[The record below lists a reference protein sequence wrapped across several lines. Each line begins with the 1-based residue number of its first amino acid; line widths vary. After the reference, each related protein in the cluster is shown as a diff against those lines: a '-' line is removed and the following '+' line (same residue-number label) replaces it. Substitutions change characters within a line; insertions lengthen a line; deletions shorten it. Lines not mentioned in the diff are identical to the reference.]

1 MSENVKQTDPDI
13 VKLDLPPYVEEYS
26 PFPDVEPDFN
36 FEDKKEEIYLRNRII
51 AAQEQ
56 VKLIKEEERKRL
68 EKQEKFREMT
78 EAAKAADR
86 AAIAAKRSQYWDKL
100 VLPVSII
107 TVCAIIALIVV
118 LSGRLSNPPV
128 SVYDTFEKMET
139 DSIWYEMRLTET
151 ATAVS
156 QTETEAATQVS
167 AEPIVTEISEEIIE
181 DEETEDAEIIPVK
194 DPFSVYDEILKTT

>member
-1 MSENVKQTDPDI
+1 MSENAKLTDPDI

-56 VKLIKEEERKRL
+56 VKLLKEEERKRL

-86 AAIAAKRSQYWDKL
+86 AVRTAKKNQYWDKL

-107 TVCAIIALIVV
+107 TICAIISLIVV
-118 LSGRLSNPPV
+118 LSGRLSDPPA
-128 SVYDTFEKMET
+128 SVYDFSYEE
-139 DSIWYEMRLTET
+139 SLNYLFNEMRLRETTMAVTQTET
-151 ATAVS
+151 ATQVS
-156 QTETEAATQVS
+156 QEPVAAETEL
-167 AEPIVTEISEEIIE
+167 VTTTWDERKIPE
-181 DEETEDAEIIPVK
+181 DNW
-194 DPFSVYDEILKTT
+194 

>member
-1 MSENVKQTDPDI
+1 MSENAKLTDPDI
-13 VKLDLPPYVEEYS
+13 VKMDFPPYVEEYS
-26 PFPDVEPDFN
+26 PFPDIEPDFN

-56 VKLIKEEERKRL
+56 VKLLKDEERKRL

-86 AAIAAKRSQYWDKL
+86 AVIAAKRSQYWDKL

-107 TVCAIIALIVV
+107 TICTIIALIVV
-118 LSGRLSNPPV
+118 LSGRLSQP
-128 SVYDTFEKMET
+128 SVNNTLVDESAWIEM
-139 DSIWYEMRLTET
+139 MRLIET
-151 ATAVS
+151 TRTVP

-167 AEPIVTEISEEIIE
+167 QEPVAA
-181 DEETEDAEIIPVK
+181 ETEVVTTTWDERKIPE
-194 DPFSVYDEILKTT
+194 DNW